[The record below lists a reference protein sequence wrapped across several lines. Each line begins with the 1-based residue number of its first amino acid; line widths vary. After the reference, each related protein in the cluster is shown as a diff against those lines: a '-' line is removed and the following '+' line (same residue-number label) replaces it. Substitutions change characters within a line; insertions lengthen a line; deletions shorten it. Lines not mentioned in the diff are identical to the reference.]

1 MDNDS
6 FLNFWGSDWLTF
18 LFIVL
23 VITIF
28 GLWRVFEK
36 AGKPGWAVIIPFYNI
51 LVILEIV
58 GKPWWW
64 LFLMIFVPLGN
75 FIWGIWTLNLLSK
88 SFGKSEGFT
97 VGLYFL
103 PFIFFPILG
112 FGPAEYDGP
121 AGDLNRSFE

>member
-18 LFIVL
+18 GFIVL

-36 AGKPGWAVIIPFYNI
+36 AGKPGWAVLIPFYNI
-51 LVILEIV
+51 VVILEIV

-88 SFGKSEGFT
+88 SFDKNEGFT

-103 PFIFFPILG
+103 SFIFFPILG
-112 FGPAEYDGP
+112 FGPAEYQGP
-121 AGDLNRSFE
+121 AGDPNRSFE